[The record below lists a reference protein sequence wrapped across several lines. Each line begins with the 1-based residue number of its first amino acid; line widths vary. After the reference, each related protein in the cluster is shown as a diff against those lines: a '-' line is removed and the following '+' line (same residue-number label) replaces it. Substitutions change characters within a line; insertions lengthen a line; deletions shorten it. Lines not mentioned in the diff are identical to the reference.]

1 MKLLV
6 VNGPNLNMLGKRDR
20 NVYGNFTYDDLVRM
34 IEDWAKRNG
43 VEVEVFQ
50 SNHEGE
56 IIDRLHQL
64 DFDGL
69 VINPGA
75 FTHYSYAIRD
85 ALEIVKVPK
94 VEVHISNIHGREEFR
109 RKSVTAEVCDGQISG
124 LGVYGYILA
133 LEYVRKVSS
142 EGGK

>member
-1 MKLLV
+1 LKLLV

-56 IIDRLHQL
+56 IIDRLHRL

>member
-1 MKLLV
+1 MKVLV
-6 VNGPNLNMLGKRDR
+6 VNGPNLNMLGKRDK
-20 NVYGNFTYDDLVRM
+20 NIYGTFSYEDLVKM
-34 IEDWAKRNG
+34 IEDWGKKNG

-56 IIDRLHQL
+56 IVDRLHRL

-85 ALEIVKVPK
+85 ALEILKVPK
-94 VEVHISNIHGREEFR
+94 VEVHISNIHRREEFR

-124 LGVYGYILA
+124 LGVCGYLLA
-133 LEYVRKVSS
+133 LEYIKKKL
-142 EGGK
+142 EELT

>member
-1 MKLLV
+1 MKILV
-6 VNGPNLNMLGKRDR
+6 VNGPNLNMLGKRDK
-20 NVYGNFTYDDLVRM
+20 NVYGNFTHNYLVEE
-34 IEDWAKRNG
+34 IKKWGEENSI
-43 VEVEVFQ
+43 EVEVFQ

-56 IIDRLHQL
+56 IIDRLHRL

-94 VEVHISNIHGREEFR
+94 VEVHISNIHKREEFR
-109 RKSVTAEVCDGQISG
+109 KISVTVEACDGQITG
-124 LGVYGYILA
+124 LGLHGYILA
-133 LEYVRKVSS
+133 LEYIKRKLEEVI
-142 EGGK
+142 

>member
-1 MKLLV
+1 LKLLV

-56 IIDRLHQL
+56 IIDRLHRL

-124 LGVYGYILA
+124 LGAYGYILA

-142 EGGK
+142 ESSK

>member
-56 IIDRLHQL
+56 IIDRLHRL